1 MLGARELRQVGG
13 LVIRPSVVLG
23 TGGSISD
30 VAEGLEQSRV
40 LELFIEADVC
50 QAGLF
55 IGFEIMVPWS

>member
-40 LELFIEADVC
+40 LELFVEADVC
-50 QAGLF
+50 QEGLF